1 MKFRILLFLAFIS
14 AITNAQSTKGITN
27 EITKTYAL
35 QNDSNK
41 VISLLHLST
50 QYQEI
55 NHDTAIVLAQKAL
68 KIATAISYPRG
79 KTEALFR
86 IGDNYFF
93 INYKEKSKDYLIKSI
108 DNEQKITSKY
118 WTARSYRKLALI
130 FFSEGNTKKAQELE
144 SKAIQIH
151 IARKDS
157 SNIAQCYN
165 QFANFFK
172 KTGQIDS
179 AFTYIKQAIEIE
191 KKLDDQRA
199 LARSFRNLASTYLA
213 NKNQE
218 KAEYFYKKTLAI
230 QNTIGS
236 KHERIHT
243 FRKLG
248 ELYTQKG
255 QYKLAINYIKQGI
268 QISEKIHLL
277 RGLPELYHSLSN
289 AQELNKE
296 HKNAFKNYTKFIQL
310 HDSIQFKDEK
320 IAEARKENK
329 SKVIELHQENLQLER
344 TIEDQFINNKKRKIL
359 TFILIIVLIILI
371 GLIINAIKKK
381 DLIQQI
387 TNKEKELTKQ
397 LISKDIKEVQ
407 FKAIQKITNNQEITK
422 ERIAKE
428 LHDELGGTLTAVK
441 INLMQIS
448 EDAEMNR
455 IIESIGEIA
464 KTSRF
469 ISHDLHPPLL
479 ESSDF
484 CSLITDY
491 LNHFFNNYEIEIT
504 TTLLP
509 ENKIN
514 ALASNIQLIL
524 YRIIQELCSNIKSHS
539 KASKIDFQLIAHTN
553 DINLVIEDNGI
564 GFETKNISL
573 KPHKGIPLIKEQLKV
588 IGGEI
593 EIESTK
599 KQGSA
604 IYIFIPTNTTS
615 V

>member
-68 KIATAISYPRG
+68 KIATTISYPRG

-199 LARSFRNLASTYLA
+199 LARSCRNLASTYLA

-277 RGLPELYHSLSN
+277 RGLPELYQSLSN

-329 SKVIELHQENLQLER
+329 SKVIQLHQENLQLER
-344 TIEDQFINNKKRKIL
+344 TIEDQFINR
-359 TFILIIVLIILI
+359 
-371 GLIINAIKKK
+371 
-381 DLIQQI
+381 D
-387 TNKEKELTKQ
+387 
-397 LISKDIKEVQ
+397 
-407 FKAIQKITNNQEITK
+407 
-422 ERIAKE
+422 
-428 LHDELGGTLTAVK
+428 
-441 INLMQIS
+441 
-448 EDAEMNR
+448 
-455 IIESIGEIA
+455 
-464 KTSRF
+464 
-469 ISHDLHPPLL
+469 
-479 ESSDF
+479 
-484 CSLITDY
+484 
-491 LNHFFNNYEIEIT
+491 
-504 TTLLP
+504 
-509 ENKIN
+509 
-514 ALASNIQLIL
+514 
-524 YRIIQELCSNIKSHS
+524 
-539 KASKIDFQLIAHTN
+539 
-553 DINLVIEDNGI
+553 
-564 GFETKNISL
+564 
-573 KPHKGIPLIKEQLKV
+573 
-588 IGGEI
+588 
-593 EIESTK
+593 
-599 KQGSA
+599 
-604 IYIFIPTNTTS
+604 
-615 V
+615 